1 MRHIVPLSPCVCSV
15 GLFVESEVSS
25 EIWLLFLKAQLFMNP
40 QDPDDPL
47 SLMALIAVDEYFQK
61 FRETFT
67 L

>member
-1 MRHIVPLSPCVCSV
+1 MLCWAICGVTKWD
-15 GLFVESEVSS
+15 S

-40 QDPDDPL
+40 QEPDDPL
-47 SLMALIAVDEYFQK
+47 FLMALIAVDEYFQK

>member
-1 MRHIVPLSPCVCSV
+1 MLCWAICGVTK
-15 GLFVESEVSS
+15 GDS

-40 QDPDDPL
+40 QEPDDPL
-47 SLMALIAVDEYFQK
+47 FLMALTAVDEYFQK